1 MIIVEPCLLC
11 WQQVDLDRDDKNK
24 RLINQE
30 GHGKGYCVPSS
41 RQRRRSS
48 SLANNNNFNSSN
60 NNSLAN
66 SPVGPPPGNS
76 GVGVV
81 GRGDA
86 PTRSASETKTA
97 DSNYISVSGS
107 MSWGSPTVC
116 KKPKQILRLKLL
128 KFRWRSCTG
137 TPCVPVSRPASA
149 GRTKPWRRPWARLD
163 LNSVRVVGR
172 AKVAHKIGLF
182 GHVWI
187 GS

>member
-1 MIIVEPCLLC
+1 MFGVSC
-11 WQQVDLDRDDKNK
+11 QQVDLDRDEKNK

-66 SPVGPPPGNS
+66 SPVGGPPPGQS
-76 GVGVV
+76 GGGGGGGG

-86 PTRSASETKTA
+86 PTRSNSETKTV

-107 MSWGSPTVC
+107 IS
-116 KKPKQILRLKLL
+116 
-128 KFRWRSCTG
+128 
-137 TPCVPVSRPASA
+137 
-149 GRTKPWRRPWARLD
+149 
-163 LNSVRVVGR
+163 
-172 AKVAHKIGLF
+172 
-182 GHVWI
+182 
-187 GS
+187 